1 MKKLLQSSL
10 FAVLLGGFLFFGVTF
25 WMLDGEIS
33 NSIPDV
39 HAAIEKIQKKNTSE
53 DPEQG
58 SSIDAPSWA
67 YDNPEWDQIY
77 MDIDHLRR
85 DLKKREAKVEKRE
98 QRLLQLRLELNKMT
112 NFVNES
118 IITISENEKKSVAK
132 MQALFKTLEPAQTAS
147 ILDPKSPEE
156 VAKVFAMMKPSEFG
170 EVVQVWLA
178 GSAEQKEKVM
188 KILDEYEKINPEKTP

>member
-33 NSIPDV
+33 NSSPGV
-39 HAAIEKIQKKNTSE
+39 RAAIEKIQKKNTSE

-77 MDIDHLRR
+77 TEIVYLRS
-85 DLKKREAKVEKRE
+85 DLKERAAKVKKQEDNLKVTFA
-98 QRLLQLRLELNKMT
+98 ELKKMT
-112 NFVNES
+112 NLVNKS
-118 IITISENEKKSVAK
+118 IITISENEKKNIAK
-132 MQALFKTLEPAQTAS
+132 MQALFKTLEPAQTAE

-170 EVVQVWLA
+170 EVVQVWL
-178 GSAEQKEKVM
+178 GGTPDQKKKVM
-188 KILDEYEKINPEKTP
+188 KILDEYEKINPEK